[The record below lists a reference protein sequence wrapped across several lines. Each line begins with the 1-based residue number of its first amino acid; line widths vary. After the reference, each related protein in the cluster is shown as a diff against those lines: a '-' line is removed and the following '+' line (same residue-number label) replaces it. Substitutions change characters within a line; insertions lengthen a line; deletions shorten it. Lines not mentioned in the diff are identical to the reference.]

1 MMGFGF
7 GMGLWGIFIM
17 LLFWGGLIALAV
29 WLVGLMFPSSKIP
42 RANSEIPRSAEEIL
56 KIRYARGE
64 ITETEYKQMKE
75 TLLQQSI

>member
-17 LLFWGGLIALAV
+17 LLFWGGLIAMAV
-29 WLVGLMFPSSKIP
+29 WLVGLMFPSSKTP
-42 RANSEIPRSAEEIL
+42 SLNSGTPQSAEEIL

-75 TLLQQSI
+75 TLSQNL